1 MAGSRFFIAGIFNPI
16 PFGRV
21 KFYFFTAP
29 NRSCGLCYGKG
40 SLGCCSYIRMGISPL
55 FGRVDTVFYRKS
67 TVL

>member
-16 PFGRV
+16 PFSRV

-29 NRSCGLCYGKG
+29 NRTCGLCYGKG

-55 FGRVDTVFYRKS
+55 SGGINAVFYRKS